1 MNAQPIVVGVDNTP
15 AGLRALRWAMDEA
28 TLRGC
33 PLHVVNVWQFEPL
46 ADWTMT
52 SEQEARSRSEAVV
65 ENALR
70 TAATGRRDFPQI
82 VRDCARGSAAEV
94 LEDRAR
100 GAALLVLAAHNGSK
114 LRRRVLGSTSAHCVL
129 HSTAPVVVIPAE
141 VPSSAEPAAEE
152 ARS

>member
-1 MNAQPIVVGVDNTP
+1 MTAQPIVVGVDGTP

-28 TLRGC
+28 TLRDC

-52 SEQEARSRSEAVV
+52 SEQEARGRSEAVV
-65 ENALR
+65 EHALR
-70 TAATGRRDFPQI
+70 TVATGRHTFPQI
-82 VRDCARGSAAEV
+82 IRECVRGSAAEA

-100 GAALLVLAAHNGSK
+100 GAALLVLAAHNGSR
-114 LRRRVLGSTSAHCVL
+114 LRRRILGSTSAHCVL
-129 HSTAPVVVIPAE
+129 YSTAPVVVIPAE
-141 VPSSAEPAAEE
+141 VPSEAEPVVEE